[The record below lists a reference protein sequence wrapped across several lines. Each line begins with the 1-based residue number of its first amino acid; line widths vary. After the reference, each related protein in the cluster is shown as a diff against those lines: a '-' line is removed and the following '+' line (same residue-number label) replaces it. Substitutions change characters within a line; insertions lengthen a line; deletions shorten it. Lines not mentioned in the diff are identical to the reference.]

1 MAVQIGRERL
11 LGAIRTVLPAVA
23 RKELF
28 EQADKLAI
36 DGGHLVSYNDAVSI
50 MHPLPELD
58 GISGSIDGRKLFE
71 LLGRVPTQA
80 GADPAVDLDMR
91 EGELLVSCAKTKTR
105 ASFFVSPVTLPIS
118 EIDQT
123 GDYMDLPDGFTR
135 DLGMVAAAGA
145 RTDVSRHVLMCV
157 RLDGS
162 VIEAS
167 DGYRMARLQLDGD
180 VLPSTL
186 LPITSAALVS
196 QVGATS
202 VAMGETGD
210 WIRFK
215 TDEGTILCARTAS
228 GVYPRLDDLYDV
240 TGAAIAL
247 PGALRST
254 IERAL
259 VFARRDNRIDEEV
272 QVTMSPGKI
281 VVRAAYGGGKF
292 SETIPHRD
300 QDAEGSF
307 SIHPSFLMAALDE
320 RSTCVLGESKIK
332 FSTNSW
338 SHVIALR

>member
-36 DGGHLVSYNDAVSI
+36 DGGYLVSYNDAVSI

-58 GISGSIDGRKLFE
+58 GVSGSIDGRKLFE
-71 LLGRVPTQA
+71 LLGRMPAAA
-80 GADPAVDLDMR
+80 GSDPVIDLDMR
-91 EGELLVSCAKTKTR
+91 DGELLVSCSKTKTR
-105 ASFFVSPVTLPIS
+105 VSLFVSPVTLPIS

-123 GDYMDLPDGFTR
+123 GDYADLPDGFTR

-157 RLDGS
+157 RLAGD

-167 DGYRMARLQLDGD
+167 DGYRMARLQLDSD
-180 VLPSTL
+180 VLPSAL
-186 LPITSAALVS
+186 LPVSSAELVS
-196 QVGATS
+196 QSGATS

-210 WIRFK
+210 WLRFR
-215 TDEGTILCARTAS
+215 TDEGTVLCARTAS
-228 GVYPRLDDLYDV
+228 GVYPKLDDLYDV
-240 TGAAIAL
+240 PGAAIAL

-254 IERAL
+254 IERAM
-259 VFARRDNRIDEEV
+259 VFARRDNRIDEEI
-272 QVTMSPGKI
+272 QVTMQPGRI
-281 VVRAAYGGGKF
+281 VVRASYGGGKF
-292 SETIPHRD
+292 SETVPHRD

-307 SIHPSFLMAALDE
+307 SIHPSFLMAALDD
-320 RSTCVLGESKIK
+320 RSTCVLGESRIK
-332 FSTNSW
+332 FSTNQW
-338 SHVIALR
+338 AHVIALR